1 MMKIKNIFNMGCH
14 RHPQVISG
22 NKVWPKDI
30 ISLSMHTFLG
40 WTPLKHIGTPGI
52 STNLSNS
59 QVGHYKFNSQGLK
72 LTLSPLSPFKPG
84 SPGSPEFPVAPLSPR
99 GPSSPCVPGGPCD
112 VKNQSVQNLVNNL
125 HLNYQQH
132 FISYGGK
139 NKWHAGKI
147 APTHV
152 KKEKKRIQGQLTR

>member
-1 MMKIKNIFNMGCH
+1 
-14 RHPQVISG
+14 
-22 NKVWPKDI
+22 
-30 ISLSMHTFLG
+30 MHTFLG

-59 QVGHYKFNSQGLK
+59 QVSHYKFNSQGLK

-99 GPSSPCVPGGPCD
+99 GPSSPGVPGGPCD

-125 HLNYQQH
+125 HLNCQQH

-152 KKEKKRIQGQLTR
+152 KKEKKKDPGTTDEIDS